1 MGRGERSDS
10 IVSVASLSDDFL
22 PLVSEFLM
30 QPPIRDRAFSW
41 DVAFDGGL
49 DPDSV
54 QALLRHPIG
63 GGRSRSGSLVSVG
76 SFSGT
81 GLAAPRRLS
90 NVLLDGDIFNDDG
103 ASPKQNPLPVK
114 KRKMMQMSDSSSS
127 SSLVSKKMKGIGLAQ
142 HPEEEY
148 DMEDLEGEPFE
159 FIQDESPTASPVAV
173 RASRARVSAAES
185 GGTTGTG
192 RKSGGRGRKGA
203 AAAAGGDDHKDV
215 PVTEKK
221 GKGGKDKEPSSV
233 GPSTMVPSF
242 VKTAGESSQHPFQQA
257 AAYRA
262 PTMTAGGVG
271 GMSMMSTS
279 AFSSASS
286 SAMPTAPPVRPSG
299 PLYGPEPELTVAT
312 FGPMNGVIV
321 GDGCRVG
328 VYSREERQKRI
339 ERFREKKLKRIWR
352 KQIKY
357 DCRKRLA
364 DTRPRVKGRF
374 VSRAGEGEVDENAP
388 TGAAGNPP
396 GSTPMLLLGMPLP
409 GKAIS
414 VSDEAGAPHGISYS
428 HNQHLQSHIHSHTF
442 GETTEEDT
450 GADSECSS
458 SIVDPSAP
466 QGDKEDGGQN
476 TQNRPRRDS
485 LACIM
490 DLIDQNG

>member
-30 QPPIRDRAFSW
+30 QPPMRDRAFSW

-63 GGRSRSGSLVSVG
+63 GGGGGRSRSGSLVSVG

-81 GLAAPRRLS
+81 GLAAPRKLS

-114 KRKMMQMSDSSSS
+114 KRKMMQMSESS
-127 SSLVSKKMKGIGLAQ
+127 SSLVSKRLKGIVLTTHHGDD
-142 HPEEEY
+142 EY
-148 DMEDLEGEPFE
+148 NLDDLEGEPFE
-159 FIQDESPTASPVAV
+159 FIQEDSPTASPVVV
-173 RASRARVSAAES
+173 RVSRSRAKEDATS
-185 GGTTGTG
+185 TG

-203 AAAAGGDDHKDV
+203 GADDKEKDKGA

-221 GKGGKDKEPSSV
+221 GKGSKDKEPSPA
-233 GPSTMVPSF
+233 GPFTMVPSF
-242 VKTAGESSQHPFQQA
+242 VKTAAAETSQHPFQLA
-257 AAYRA
+257 TYRA
-262 PTMTAGGVG
+262 P
-271 GMSMMSTS
+271 SMMTGTS
-279 AFSSASS
+279 GVMMTSVA
-286 SAMPTAPPVRPSG
+286 TATPSVPLTRPSG

-312 FGPMNGVIV
+312 FGPMNGVVV

-374 VSRAGEGEVDENAP
+374 VSRAGDGEVDENVP
-388 TGAAGNPP
+388 TSTAGKPP
-396 GSTPMLLLGMPLP
+396 AGSATALCVPL
-409 GKAIS
+409 GKAID
-414 VSDEAGAPHGISYS
+414 VQDG
-428 HNQHLQSHIHSHTF
+428 QSH
-442 GETTEEDT
+442 GDTTEEDT

-458 SIVDPSAP
+458 SIIDPTACAF
-466 QGDKEDGGQN
+466 DKDGQ
-476 TQNRPRRDS
+476 TRPRRDS